1 MRTDSDPRQH
11 QRTLTYRQRNRIVSF
26 ALFCWFY
33 STGPS
38 SQEQRTSYQAYYAV
52 ESGKK
57 YVQHG
62 FEHHAYL
69 QSKYGSC
76 RSMIHWNP
84 VGCPVLVNSTV
95 TLLLLPT
102 VSPVFVPTTTQNLE
116 SARTR
121 TLFRMAALS
130 SLTGSTATT
139 RSTWSPAGRSVRL

>member
-1 MRTDSDPRQH
+1 MSTDSDPRQH
-11 QRTLTYRQRNRIVSF
+11 QRTLTYRQRKRIVSVTLLWLV
-26 ALFCWFY
+26 LFHWAIL
-33 STGPS
+33 T
-38 SQEQRTSYQAYYAV
+38 RTTYCQAYYAV

-102 VSPVFVPTTTQNLE
+102 VSPALVPTATQNLE

-139 RSTWSPAGRSVRL
+139 RSTWSPAGRPVRL